1 MTADDY
7 GDPGSYFT
15 ISRGVP
21 VITSDGVEIGRV
33 KRVLIV
39 HVKNVFDGIVV
50 STKQGDRFVDGPEVA
65 RIYERA
71 VILSIDAEEAS
82 ALPRPGETATAGPRP
97 IAQRLEHGIRRR
109 LRRFR

>member
-1 MTADDY
+1 MTEDDY
-7 GDPGSYFT
+7 GHPGSYFT
-15 ISRGVP
+15 INRGVP

-50 STKQGDRFVDGPEVA
+50 TTPQGDRFVDGPEVT

-71 VILSIDAEEAS
+71 VVLSIDAEEA
-82 ALPRPGETATAGPRP
+82 ATLPRPGETKTAGPRP